1 MCRRSGLEQSRRC
14 GWLGYADEPKGP
26 PVWARKNV
34 ALHTCPKSFVTSEC
48 QSLVE
53 EFLVRRRFGAIDI
66 RDLSAK
72 QVEAF
77 ALLERELSA
86 ETKDGQQNRRAVT

>member
-1 MCRRSGLEQSRRC
+1 LEKVRRC
-14 GWLGYADEPKGP
+14 GWLGFADKAEGA

-34 ALHTCPKSFVTSEC
+34 TLHTCPKSFVTSES
-48 QSLVE
+48 QAVVE

-66 RDLSAK
+66 RDLTAK

-77 ALLERELSA
+77 ALLEKALTA
-86 ETKDGQQNRRAVT
+86 EVGNGQQNRRAVT